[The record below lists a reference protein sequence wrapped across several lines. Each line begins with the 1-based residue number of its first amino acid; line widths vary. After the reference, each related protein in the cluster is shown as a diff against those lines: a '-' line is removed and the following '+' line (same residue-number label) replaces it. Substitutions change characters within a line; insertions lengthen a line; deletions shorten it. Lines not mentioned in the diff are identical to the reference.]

1 MAFHLARK
9 PACSWRIRLAILAA
23 MTLTGCLTDNRPYP
37 ARWGERPV
45 VVGNTCADISGSY
58 SGCEA
63 DNGNRMAGGQC
74 LSFFWNRSDQF
85 APGFY
90 SEARD
95 SDVTIEQT
103 ADQLHVAYL
112 AYGKTVAQK
121 ELLKDKK
128 DGFSCTTEGITVSA
142 GSPFQQNL
150 LGYRPSTN
158 TMIKDSE
165 GHLIVTYRETG
176 GGLLLGVIPAAGSVT
191 IWDRVDPY
199 VAEAA
204 ASAEAQAQAEKQR
217 KKAELEARFES
228 TDRGTV
234 IDSATGLEW
243 TQADNGN
250 GINWKQA
257 DEWCSSLG
265 DRWRLTT
272 TAELKGIF
280 DSSGTLNT
288 PCGGNTCT
296 VSSKFHLT
304 GSYYWTSEREGR
316 ERWVGPRIARSV
328 NLRNGDRESSYEER
342 VSDVRALCVRHP

>member
-1 MAFHLARK
+1 MLHEKESPSRAAR
-9 PACSWRIRLAILAA
+9 SWLVTLAA
-23 MTLTGCLTDNRPYP
+23 MTMTGCLTDNRPYP

-58 SGCEA
+58 SGCEGES
-63 DNGNRMAGGQC
+63 GNRMAGGEC
-74 LSFFWNRSDQF
+74 LGFFWNRSDQF
-85 APGFY
+85 SPGIY

-103 ADQLHVAYL
+103 ADQLHIAYL

-150 LGYRPSTN
+150 LGYRPSTY
-158 TMIKDSE
+158 TIIKNSE
-165 GHLIVTYRETG
+165 GRLIVTYRESG

-204 ASAEAQAQAEKQR
+204 ASAEAQAQAEIQR
-217 KKAELEARFES
+217 KKAALEARFES

-250 GINWKQA
+250 DINWKQS

-272 TAELKGIF
+272 TAELTGIF

-288 PCGGNTCT
+288 PCGGNTCM

-304 GSYYWTSEREGR
+304 GSNYWTSEHEGR
-316 ERWVGPRIARSV
+316 ERWIGPRAAWSV
-328 NLRNGDRESSYEER
+328 NLRIGNRESSYER
-342 VSDVRALCVRHP
+342 WISDIRALCVRHP